1 MSVVSDLNLRLEETD
16 LKKNKKSYPVE
27 FDDVYLSFFA
37 WSTVFSLSMLILHER
52 PKDKEC

>member
-27 FDDVYLSFFA
+27 FDDDLSVIFCLKY
-37 WSTVFSLSMLILHER
+37 SLLPFDVDSPREAR
-52 PKDKEC
+52 R